1 MWLHTL
7 HLPHTPWSGT
17 RCPSVRAPNAR
28 WRRCVVSYWKSSVPT
43 SLALRIDGWMCVT
56 WLHHWRNLAAFVHSK
71 TPIST
76 SPQLEK
82 YAKPKWWVFQKQQ
95 ISIISRSR
103 IGALKEL
110 IYILSLTF
118 ACFGGL
124 DSPDSPTLTVS
135 HSESFCPKKRC
146 RRKPRR
152 RKAWSR
158 SRWRWK
164 RATVSTS
171 CRSGWVEFRQDPGTF
186 RIREDLKSSDLVYGM
201 VL

>member
-135 HSESFCPKKRC
+135 HSESFEGTHDFVFFGLVFY
-146 RRKPRR
+146 RRPSF
-152 RKAWSR
+152 AG
-158 SRWRWK
+158 
-164 RATVSTS
+164 V
-171 CRSGWVEFRQDPGTF
+171 F
-186 RIREDLKSSDLVYGM
+186 KSSFQAAASASKHPGFFPHVPRLSEDSLKLQHLIYTPEI
-201 VL
+201 